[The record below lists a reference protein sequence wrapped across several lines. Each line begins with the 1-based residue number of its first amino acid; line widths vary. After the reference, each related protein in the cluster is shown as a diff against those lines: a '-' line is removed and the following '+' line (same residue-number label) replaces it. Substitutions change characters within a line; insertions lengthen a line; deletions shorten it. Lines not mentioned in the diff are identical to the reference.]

1 MSQINTSWAIGKH
14 TIQPLPLNEMDTDP
28 RGVLFMFEEPRPNA
42 QYFISGDPTVGKTGW
57 SRWNRTDDD
66 LEIDNAACQVLRKG
80 KLQDVQVAEFAAP
93 VDAVEFA
100 PILNAIGRLYKGN
113 SEEGMAEM
121 IVEATGPG
129 AVTIRELVDRFG
141 YTNQFLWHY
150 YGGEMSPRA
159 AHHGNKIGWYSSR
172 SANKDLW
179 MRGAHHI
186 HNRRVRVYS
195 EHCIEEMADC
205 MADAFTAIGE
215 ARRGRHDDRV
225 FALLLC
231 MWLAH
236 GWSTGVTE
244 IDTEARVVQPADVLE
259 AQDSDMD
266 VEEMT
271 SSWNE
276 RMSQL
281 QGW

>member
-1 MSQINTSWAIGKH
+1 MSQAWIVGRQN
-14 TIQPLPLNEMDTDP
+14 IQALPLNEVDTDP
-28 RGVLFMFEEPRPNA
+28 RGILYMFEEPKPNA

-57 SRWNRTDDD
+57 SRWNRTEDD
-66 LEIDNAACQVLRKG
+66 LAIDNAALQVIRKG
-80 KLQDVQVAEFAAP
+80 KLQDIQVAEFAAP

-100 PILNAIGRLYKGN
+100 PILNAVGRLYKGN
-113 SEEGMAEM
+113 AEEGMAEM

-141 YTNQFLWHY
+141 YTNQLLWHY

-159 AHHGNKIGWYSSR
+159 ASHGNKIGWYSSR

-186 HNRRVRVYS
+186 HNQRIRIYS
-195 EHCIEEMADC
+195 RDCIEEMADC
-205 MADAFTAIGE
+205 MADTFTAIGE
-215 ARRGRHDDRV
+215 ARHGRHDDRV
-225 FALLLC
+225 FSLLLC

-244 IDTEARVVQPADVLE
+244 TDNESRVVQAAEVVE
-259 AQDSDMD
+259 GQACDMD

-271 SSWNE
+271 ASWNE
-276 RMSQL
+276 RMAQL
-281 QGW
+281 SGF